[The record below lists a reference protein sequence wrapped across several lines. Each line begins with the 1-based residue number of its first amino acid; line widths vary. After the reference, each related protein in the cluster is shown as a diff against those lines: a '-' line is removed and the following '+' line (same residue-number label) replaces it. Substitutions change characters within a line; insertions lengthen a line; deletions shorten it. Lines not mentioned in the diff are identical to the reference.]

1 MVSLLDAVPTTRF
14 AKTTQHDTSK
24 VQRLPRKMTM
34 KTATHLLKTA
44 QKVLRLP
51 HWHVTKDVWLSPSA
65 PTQMTTFADTLPA
78 DPQSEPGTL
87 ATHSGILIY
96 LWHLNGRSPC
106 GHDGKLQMSRL
117 IMSRFLLSFWS
128 TDATLRSHSITISKS
143 DVKILVDNHAV
154 LCRICINI
162 YIHIYIYIYI

>member
-1 MVSLLDAVPTTRF
+1 MSSHLTKCHACPGICMVSLLDAVLTTRF

-24 VQRLPRKMTM
+24 AQRLPRKMTM

-106 GHDGKLQMSRL
+106 GNPWWKTTNVTSHHV
-117 IMSRFLLSFWS
+117 SFF
-128 TDATLRSHSITISKS
+128 AFVLKHRCN
-143 DVKILVDNHAV
+143 VKISLYHHLKVR
-154 LCRICINI
+154 C
-162 YIHIYIYIYI
+162 